1 MTLSQFCRIKWEHA
15 RDLKKKGRFQ
25 EAENELKEALDEA
38 PDNFLLKSSL
48 AELYLRQDRTTEAR
62 ILADSILSSDAQ
74 HPQAQYI
81 LGEIYFKQE
90 KFEEALQCFRRASM
104 NDSRQ
109 YIQLRIA
116 RALREMRRSKE
127 ALEILD
133 SSLLNDKENVHF
145 LREKALILN
154 RLKRWDEALELYE
167 KIRELDPEDSFAR
180 RQVFRLKG
188 MNRPDEVVIR
198 ELKKVVDLPAT
209 RDDAHLHGLLGQKL
223 RESGKLKEAAAE
235 YRAAQRLA
243 PDDMFFLKQEG
254 FCHYKLGDYQ
264 EAARILGQAF
274 RKDPNDY
281 IVRSTL
287 QKTFEYRQNMGGFI
301 SLLEEI
307 INDQPHNMKLVGI
320 LKKLK
325 KQ

>member
-1 MTLSQFCRIKWEHA
+1 
-15 RDLKKKGRFQ
+15 
-25 EAENELKEALDEA
+25 
-38 PDNFLLKSSL
+38 
-48 AELYLRQDRTTEAR
+48 
-62 ILADSILSSDAQ
+62 
-74 HPQAQYI
+74 
-81 LGEIYFKQE
+81 
-90 KFEEALQCFRRASM
+90 
-104 NDSRQ
+104 
-109 YIQLRIA
+109 
-116 RALREMRRSKE
+116 MRRSKE

-223 RESGKLKEAAAE
+223 KESGKLKEAAAE

-264 EAARILGQAF
+264 ETARILGQAF

-287 QKTFEYRQNMGGFI
+287 QKTFEYRQNMGDFI